1 MAKID
6 YNMEKLELIPN
17 VSVGM
22 FVLGDNINKYLNLPH
37 TVEHIEDEYLSYDD
51 YDFPEQYVSMWVE
64 NQKIDT
70 IHCDRYCFWQNEN
83 LIGMSYD
90 RFLLLIGGQKPDV
103 EDVCYLPISRD
114 RGQNHK
120 VYDFEDFG
128 LQIWVWRNKIRS
140 VSITKYD
147 SEE

>member
-90 RFLLLIGGQKPDV
+90 RFLLLIGGQQPDV

-114 RGQNHK
+114 LGQNHK

>member
-22 FVLGDNINKYLNLPH
+22 FVLGDDINKYLNLPH

-51 YDFPEQYVSMWVE
+51 YEFPEQYVFMWVE
-64 NQKIDT
+64 NQKIEFIT
-70 IHCDRYCFWQNEN
+70 CYTYCFWQNEN
-83 LIGMSYD
+83 LIGMTYD
-90 RFLLLIGGQKPDV
+90 RFSLLIGGQQPDK
-103 EDVCYLPISRD
+103 EDICYIPISKD
-114 RGQNHK
+114 RGQNQK
-120 VYDFEDFG
+120 VYTFDNLGIE
-128 LQIWVWRNKIRS
+128 IWVWRNKIKT
-140 VSITKYD
+140 VQIYND